1 VFGDPVAG
9 EIHPTTWQRP
19 AGNRDFKVTSPF
31 GPRVIIDE
39 KGKRVRSVHKGMDLG
54 NGREGDPVYAQ
65 ATGRIVE
72 LRIVLDGVVTIQTS
86 DNQWQLV
93 AAHMKQIPGTF
104 RKGTPVARGQIIGR
118 VGQVGAPGQPHVHV
132 ENKKLSRLTRRYV
145 AQNPW
150 PLLEQNQEVE
160 SMTIVTRTPFAG
172 GPLGFTAP
180 AGKLTGYL
188 PTGSTKTVTFSAP
201 SRAHATGY
209 AVITQD
215 PPKTPNGTFLEV
227 ADGALA
233 GYYIIPSTVQLDPVS
248 DPTEAAKKAGAEGA
262 AGAAQEYADSL

>member
-1 VFGDPVAG
+1 VFPNPVAG
-9 EIHPTTWQRP
+9 VIHPIPWQRP
-19 AGNRDFKVTSPF
+19 PGNREFKVTSPF
-31 GPRVIIDE
+31 GPRVILDPAT
-39 KGKRVRSVHKGMDLG
+39 GKEVGSLHKGLDIG
-54 NGREGDPVYAQ
+54 NAREGDPVYAQ
-65 ATGRIVE
+65 ASGRVVQWRPIV
-72 LRIVLDGVVTIQTS
+72 DGVVTVRTD
-86 DNQWQLV
+86 DNQWELV
-93 AAHMKQIPGTF
+93 YAHMKQITVKLGQ
-104 RKGTPVARGQIIGR
+104 RVARGQVIGR
-118 VGQVGAPGQPHVHV
+118 IGQVGAPRNPHLHL
-132 ENKKLSRLTRRYV
+132 EAKRRNLLGRYV